1 MIEKMLDKLVLGL
14 WNLIQGLTGISQMM
28 IYVSFII
35 ILCAVLITRYF
46 YKEVKAAN
54 AKTLEVI
61 KESKAEQRIIMD
73 EHKREYVEMNNK
85 GMELLGEV
93 KDSIKEHSTTL
104 RELISSIEVYTTVTK
119 ELIKKVS

>member
-93 KDSIKEHSTTL
+93 KESIKEHSTTL
-104 RELISSIEVYTTVTK
+104 RELRSSIEVYTTVTK

>member
-46 YKEVKAAN
+46 YKEVKLAN

-61 KESKAEQRIIMD
+61 KESKAEQRIIME
-73 EHKREYVEMNNK
+73 EHKKEYVEMNNK

-93 KDSIKEHSTTL
+93 KESIKEHSTTL
-104 RELISSIEVYTTVTK
+104 RELRSSIEVYTTVTK

>member
-61 KESKAEQRIIMD
+61 KESKVEQRIIME
-73 EHKREYVEMNNK
+73 EHKKDYVEMNNK

-93 KDSIKEHSTTL
+93 KESIKEHSTTL
-104 RELISSIEVYTTVTK
+104 RELRGSIEVYTTVTK

>member
-46 YKEVKAAN
+46 YKEVKLAN

-73 EHKREYVEMNNK
+73 EHKKEYVEMNNK
-85 GMELLGEV
+85 GMELLGDV
-93 KDSIKEHSTTL
+93 KESIKEHSTTL
-104 RELISSIEVYTTVTK
+104 RELRGSIEVYTTVTK

>member
-46 YKEVKAAN
+46 YKK
-54 AKTLEVI
+54 
-61 KESKAEQRIIMD
+61 
-73 EHKREYVEMNNK
+73 EYVEMNNK

-93 KDSIKEHSTTL
+93 KESIKEHSTTL
-104 RELISSIEVYTTVTK
+104 RELRSSIEVYTTVTK